1 MRKDGAMPQPLVDL
15 LWSAHPEAPAGGRRG
30 PRARRSTAEVV
41 DRAVTLADVGGLDA
55 VTVRALA
62 QSLDMSTMSVYTHVN
77 SRDDLLVL
85 MADAA
90 HGAMT
95 RPTFG
100 QAGWRTRVRRV
111 ADANLALLTAHSWLL
126 RIHDDR
132 TALGPGTIAKYD
144 HELQAF
150 DGTGLDDLD
159 RDAALTLVL
168 DFVAAAA
175 ARRTAPPVDF
185 GPLWAE
191 SAERLAHYLG
201 DDHPLAQRV
210 GRAAGESMGAPYGV
224 ERAWV
229 FGLDRLMAGLADLVE

>member
-1 MRKDGAMPQPLVDL
+1 MPQPLVDL
-15 LWSAHPEAPAGGRRG
+15 LWSGHPDAPAGARRG
-30 PRARRSTAEVV
+30 PKSRRSTADVV
-41 DRAVTLADVGGLDA
+41 ARAVSLADADGLDA

-62 QSLDMSTMSVYTHVN
+62 GDLGISTMSVYTYVN

-90 HGAMT
+90 HGAMAL
-95 RPTFG
+95 PAFG
-100 QAGWRTRVRRV
+100 RADWRTRVRRV
-111 ADANLALLTAHSWLL
+111 ADANLVLLLAHPWLL

-150 DGTGLDDLD
+150 GGTGLDDLD

-168 DFVAAAA
+168 DFVGAAA

-191 SAERLAHYLG
+191 SAGRLAHYLG

-210 GRAAGESMGAPYGV
+210 GRAAGESMGAPYGAD
-224 ERAWV
+224 RAWA
-229 FGLDRLMAGLADLVE
+229 FGLDRLLAGLADLVD